1 MSFLSREEVED
12 RDMSSS
18 VSPKIDTSAWDAGSA
33 GSSSASAP
41 DPEAPSGVFSGG
53 GRAAVREKLQT
64 DKNKKLWVK

>member
-33 GSSSASAP
+33 GSSSASRA
-41 DPEAPSGVFSGG
+41 SGVFSGG